1 MFKQSAKNGN
11 KSPEP
16 PLVLPGGLPDSER
29 AKQPPLPEPPYRP
42 YAEKPEL
49 SEPPYKPYGEKPALS
64 ESPYKPYGEKPV
76 LDEVPYE
83 PYKGI

>member
-1 MFKQSAKNGN
+1 MLKQSASNGN

-16 PLVLPGGLPDSER
+16 PLMHPGGLPDSER
-29 AKQPPLPEPPYRP
+29 AKQPSLPEPPYKP
-42 YAEKPEL
+42 YAEKPVL
-49 SEPPYKPYGEKPALS
+49 SEPPYKPYREEPA
-64 ESPYKPYGEKPV
+64 